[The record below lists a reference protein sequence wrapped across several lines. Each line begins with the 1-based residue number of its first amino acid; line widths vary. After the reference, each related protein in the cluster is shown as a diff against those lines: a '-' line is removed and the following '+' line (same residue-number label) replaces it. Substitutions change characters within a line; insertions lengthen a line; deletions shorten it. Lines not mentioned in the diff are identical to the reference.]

1 MFRSV
6 TRLAL
11 PVFGALLLA
20 APLAQAACPYPTAPT
35 ALPDGATA
43 SKDEMMAGK
52 AAVSKFNQDVEA
64 YNGCLDT
71 ELQAQLA
78 DASLKDEQKKNL
90 QSMANAKHDA
100 AVDELTALAARF
112 NEQVKAYKAKAA
124 AAAPAKSVRC
134 SDGACQ

>member
-1 MFRSV
+1 
-6 TRLAL
+6 
-11 PVFGALLLA
+11 
-20 APLAQAACPYPTAPT
+20 
-35 ALPDGATA
+35 
-43 SKDEMMAGK
+43 
-52 AAVSKFNQDVEA
+52 VEA

-100 AVDELTALAARF
+100 AVDELTAIAARF